1 MSSPNDNPL
10 TPPDGPLDVLAVFA
24 HPDDAELLCGATL
37 VKCADKGLKTGVL
50 DLTRGEAGS
59 VGTPELRAEEAH
71 AAAQVMGLSVR
82 RNARLPDS
90 RLENTHEA
98 RSHLASIFRELR
110 PRVVVTHWTQGR
122 HRDHRIAAELVYD
135 SAFLAGLKN
144 FDATGSAFRPSQ
156 VVHAVSFREDTPA
169 PSFVVDVTEQLDR
182 KLEAVACY
190 GSQFHGK
197 TSAGEIFPGGH
208 RGLERQIRAHAAHW
222 GSTIRCAWGEPFWV
236 REMVEMDTL
245 ATLTTVT
252 F

>member
-1 MSSPNDNPL
+1 MTS
-10 TPPDGPLDVLAVFA
+10 TAGDGLDVLAVFA

-37 VKCADKGLKTGVL
+37 IKCADRGLRTGIL

-59 VGTPELRAEEAH
+59 VGTPELRAQEAH
-71 AAAQVMGLSVR
+71 AAATVMGLAVR
-82 RNARLPDS
+82 QNAGLPDS
-90 RLENTHEA
+90 RLENSHEA
-98 RSHLASIFRELR
+98 RSHLAGLLRELR
-110 PRVVVTHWTQGR
+110 PRVVVTHWKDGR

-135 SAFLAGLKN
+135 ASFLSGLKN
-144 FDATGSAFRPSQ
+144 FDASGTPFRPTH
-156 VVHAVSFREDTPA
+156 VVHAVSFREDTPV
-169 PSFVVDVTEQLDR
+169 PSFVVDVTEQLER

-208 RGLERQIRAHAAHW
+208 RALENQIRAHAAHW

-236 REMVEMDTL
+236 REMIEMDTL
-245 ATLTTVT
+245 ASLTTGT